1 MAVFMASFM
10 ALNKSEDALDG
21 NVNITF
27 LSYLQLANCLV
38 TDSFILST
46 VTTEASPPGITAPS
60 FLSVTVTL
68 FIMALSLPI
77 FNL

>member
-27 LSYLQLANCLV
+27 LSYLKLANCLA
-38 TDSFILST
+38 TDFFILST

-60 FLSVTVTL
+60 FQSVTVTL
-68 FIMALSLPI
+68 SIMALSLPI